1 MASFGSEKVLF
12 TGSQGDALA
21 ARLDLPEG
29 PPIAYALF
37 AHCFTCSKDV
47 FAASRISR
55 ALATDGIAV
64 LRFDFTGL
72 GMSEGEF
79 ANTGFSSNVEDL
91 VRAADWLREY
101 REAPKI
107 LIGHSLGGAAVLAAA
122 QRVPESVAV
131 STIGA
136 PSEPAHVARYI
147 VRSGSG
153 SEAGEGG
160 ADDLFDVDIGGRLFR
175 IRRSFL
181 EDIAGHT
188 LTDRIAGLR
197 RALLVFHGWRDT
209 VVSIDHARRIFEAAK
224 HPKSFVSLD
233 DADHLISRR
242 PDATYIARVLAAW
255 ASRYVGETEGRAAS
269 DASGS
274 VRAAGAAASSLV
286 PGTVTVAE
294 TGEGKFGQRVSAGR
308 HVLAAD
314 EPPVVGG
321 DDTGP
326 SPYDYLLV
334 ALGACTSM
342 TLRLYADRKKLP
354 LERVSIELSHEKVHA
369 ADCDACETRVGK
381 IDRIERVIS
390 IEGELDDEQRAKLLE
405 IADKCPVHR
414 TLESENL
421 IVTRAAEPAGG

>member
-1 MASFGSEKVLF
+1 MATFSSEKIVF

-21 ARLDLPEG
+21 ARLDLPDG

-55 ALATDGIAV
+55 ALATEGIAV

-72 GMSEGEF
+72 GMSGGDF

-91 VRAADWLREY
+91 VRAADWLREHH
-101 REAPKI
+101 EAPKI

-122 QRVPESVAV
+122 HRVPESVAV

-136 PSEPAHVARYI
+136 PSDPGHVERHI
-147 VRSGSG
+147 VRVGS
-153 SEAGEGG
+153 SSQAIEGG
-160 ADDLFDVDIGGRLFR
+160 ADDLLEVEVGGRPFR
-175 IRRSFL
+175 IRRRFL
-181 EDIAGHT
+181 DDIAEHT
-188 LTDRIAGLR
+188 LTDAIAGLR
-197 RALLVFHGWRDT
+197 RALLVFHGWRDS
-209 VVSIDHARRIFEAAK
+209 VVGIDHARRIFDTAK

-233 DADHLISRR
+233 EADHLVSRR

-255 ASRYVGETEGRAAS
+255 ASRYVGEADAGEGGDAARAGGTVGAAS
-269 DASGS
+269 PAPD
-274 VRAAGAAASSLV
+274 
-286 PGTVTVAE
+286 TVTVVE
-294 TGEGKFGQRVSAGR
+294 TGEGKFRQRVTVGR

-314 EPPVVGG
+314 EPASVGG

-334 ALGACTSM
+334 ALGACTAM

-354 LERVSIELSHEKVHA
+354 VERVSVDLSHEKIHA
-369 ADCDACETRVGK
+369 EDCDRCETQVGK
-381 IDRIERVIS
+381 VDRIERVIS
-390 IEGELDDEQRAKLLE
+390 IEGDLDDEQRARLLE

-414 TLESENL
+414 TLESETL
-421 IVTRAAEPAGG
+421 IVTRAAGPARD